1 MMKKAIFITDRFD
14 EIYSQK
20 LQDKVGCMVDIIA
33 PQQMSDVVNKDP
45 ALLSEVEIIM
55 SGWHGPRL
63 DRAFLEAAP
72 KLEAFFYAGGCTR
85 SLVGPEVWKRDIVV
99 CSSIHANSIPVA
111 EYTMAQIILCLKQVY
126 QATNSYRQDCDN
138 TYSTRN
144 VPGAYGGKV
153 GLIGLGNTSRLLLQL
168 LQHIDV
174 QVMAYDPGVSAETM
188 QRLGVQKLSLENI
201 FTESDVVSLHVPA
214 IPSTQGMITGKLIR
228 SMKAGASLINTARG
242 SIVREDEL
250 VAALRARTDLYAVL
264 DVTDPEPPEPGSE
277 LWTLPNVMLTPHV
290 AGSQGIE
297 RFRVG
302 LMMVEELERYLSKQP
317 LKWRVEDTDHKGKEA
332 ALQEA

>member
-1 MMKKAIFITDRFD
+1 MKKAIFITDRFD